1 MEIVLW
7 ILIVILGLVAL
18 FYRSKAIEYESL
30 FELSKKYEANEDVVD
45 EIGRMM
51 EIQGA
56 HGNWNYDA
64 YMHGMYNGMEFC
76 HSLVKGVEPKYRKAP
91 KKWLADVGVNKSSS
105 SKLNKDGSIAKK
117 RGRESNV
124 KTT

>member
-18 FYRSKAIEYESL
+18 FYRSKAKEFESL
-30 FELSKKYEANEDVVD
+30 FELSKGYEPTTTERYELALQEADAWKRAYK
-45 EIGRMM
+45 EI
-51 EIQGA
+51 A
-56 HGNWNYDA
+56 T
-64 YMHGMYNGMEFC
+64 
-76 HSLVKGVEPKYRKAP
+76 P
-91 KKWLADVGVNKSSS
+91 
-105 SKLNKDGSIAKK
+105 KLNKDGSIAKK